1 MVRVEYIMGGNVVAT
16 RQLAVDEDVDLH
28 AIGAI
33 PAKVTLDKQRGTVNA
48 QCTLAQN
55 VPVVLD
61 LLTMRPTVDFDWLS
75 HMYVASTPE
84 HVQRQLAFTGC
95 PWIGSYI
102 ARASDTPQN
111 VASAA
116 RLKPVDDA
124 ANVQRVMSAVS
135 PATEHAELRSHRAVL
150 DGDATTS
157 LPLVSDGD
165 GGDSATIFPLVLDGD
180 GGDAATSLPLVSD
193 GDGGDSAT
201 SFPLVLDGDAV
212 TSLPGLDDLALGSY
226 RLDTD
231 AESGQSMRMG

>member
-1 MVRVEYIMGGNVVAT
+1 MVHVEYIMGGNVVAT

-33 PAKVTLDKQRGTVNA
+33 PAKVALDKQRGTVNA

-55 VPVVLD
+55 APVVLD

-116 RLKPVDDA
+116 RLEPVDDA
-124 ANVQRVMSAVS
+124 ATVQRVMSAVS
-135 PATEHAELRSHRAVL
+135 PATV
-150 DGDATTS
+150 D
-157 LPLVSDGD
+157 
-165 GGDSATIFPLVLDGD
+165 
-180 GGDAATSLPLVSD
+180 GDAATSLPLASD
-193 GDGGDSAT
+193 GDGGDAAASR
-201 SFPLVLDGDAV
+201 PLASDGDAAM
-212 TSLPGLDDLALGSY
+212 SLPGLDDPALGSY
-226 RLDTD
+226 ILDTD
-231 AESGQSMRMG
+231 AVSGQFMRMG